1 MTPLKTFQNLS
12 KVKQDLITRVA
23 IEEFSKKGYAGA
35 SINSLVERLGIAKGS
50 IFQYFGDKKG
60 LFLFVFNKSTDMV
73 KEHLRKIRDLPMDE
87 DLFARLEKTLHAGVL
102 FLKKH
107 PIIYK
112 LYLKILFEPGIPF
125 RDEILLSLRKQSLK
139 YFRSLLERAKER
151 GEIRDDIDIDK
162 ASFVLDAVMDRFLQA
177 QTMLHLDA
185 GLGIYKCD
193 ENNAGYWITDLVDI
207 MRLGMGLKKGEL

>member
-1 MTPLKTFQNLS
+1 M
-12 KVKQDLITRVA
+12 
-23 IEEFSKKGYAGA
+23 
-35 SINSLVERLGIAKGS
+35 
-50 IFQYFGDKKG
+50 
-60 LFLFVFNKSTDMV
+60 
-73 KEHLRKIRDLPMDE
+73 
-87 DLFARLEKTLHAGVL
+87 
-102 FLKKH
+102 KKH

-139 YFRSLLERAKER
+139 YFRSLLEKAKER

-193 ENNAGYWITDLVDI
+193 ENNAGRWITDLVDI
-207 MRLGMGLKKGEL
+207 MRLGIGLKKGEL